1 MQNQVMKTLG
11 PWFTK
16 LAEFIAATMLAAI
29 FITFLAQIFS
39 RYAAEIAWLMPI
51 GPIASWMS
59 AIEPIGWTVNLI
71 SLIWVWLIFFGCS
84 FLVNEKE
91 HVAFDIIYQ
100 AVSDKAR
107 RVLAI
112 IGAMI
117 VIGMMCYSFLP
128 TWDAIM
134 TSRLME
140 LKKIQTLSIPIT
152 GDKIPVKWLFASY
165 VLLMFIV
172 TVRYALQIFLIY
184 KNGAPLPQ
192 DEGMIANAT
201 ANEDTEE

>member
-1 MQNQVMKTLG
+1 MKSFLQ
-11 PWFTK
+11 WFSKT
-16 LAEFIAATMLAAI
+16 AEFIAALALAAI
-29 FITFLAQIFS
+29 FLTFLAQIFS

-51 GPIASWMS
+51 APVASWMS
-59 AIEPIGWTVNLI
+59 AMEPIGWTVNLI

-112 IGAMI
+112 IGAVI

-134 TSRLME
+134 SSRLME
-140 LKKIQTLSIPIT
+140 LKKIQTLSMPIT
-152 GDKIPVKWLFASY
+152 GDKIAVKWLFASY
-165 VLLMFIV
+165 ILLMIIV
-172 TVRYALQIFLIY
+172 SLRYAWQIVHVL
-184 KNGAPLPQ
+184 KHGAPLSQ
-192 DEGMIANAT
+192 DESMIANVT
-201 ANEDTEE
+201 GNKGTEG

>member
-1 MQNQVMKTLG
+1 MKSFLK
-11 PWFTK
+11 WFSKT
-16 LAEFIAATMLAAI
+16 AEFMAALALAAI
-29 FITFLAQIFS
+29 FLTFLAQIFS

-51 GPIASWMS
+51 APVASWMS
-59 AIEPIGWTVNLI
+59 AMEPIGWTVNLI

-112 IGAMI
+112 IGAVI

-134 TSRLME
+134 SSRLME
-140 LKKIQTLSIPIT
+140 LKKIQTLSMPIT
-152 GDKIPVKWLFASY
+152 GDKIAVKWLFASY
-165 VLLMFIV
+165 ILLMIIV
-172 TVRYALQIFLIY
+172 SLRYAWQIVHVIKHGTL
-184 KNGAPLPQ
+184 LSQ
-192 DEGMIANAT
+192 DESMIANVT
-201 ANEDTEE
+201 VNKGTEG

>member
-1 MQNQVMKTLG
+1 MKSFLK
-11 PWFTK
+11 WFSKT
-16 LAEFIAATMLAAI
+16 AEFIAALALAAI
-29 FITFLAQIFS
+29 FLTFLAQIFS

-51 GPIASWMS
+51 APVTSWMS
-59 AIEPIGWTVNLI
+59 AMEPIGWTVNLI

-112 IGAMI
+112 IGAVI

-134 TSRLME
+134 SSRLME
-140 LKKIQTLSIPIT
+140 LKKIQTLSMPIS
-152 GDKIPVKWLFASY
+152 GDKIAVKWLFASY
-165 VLLMFIV
+165 ILLMIIV
-172 TVRYALQIFLIY
+172 SLRYAWQIVHVL
-184 KNGAPLPQ
+184 KHGAPLSQ
-192 DEGMIANAT
+192 DESMIANVT
-201 ANEDTEE
+201 VNKGTEG

>member
-1 MQNQVMKTLG
+1 MKSFLQ
-11 PWFTK
+11 WFSK
-16 LAEFIAATMLAAI
+16 IAEFIAALALAAI
-29 FITFLAQIFS
+29 FLTFLAQIFS

-51 GPIASWMS
+51 APVASWMS

-71 SLIWVWLIFFGCS
+71 SLIWVWLIFFSCS

-112 IGAMI
+112 IGAVI
-117 VIGMMCYSFLP
+117 VIGMMCYSFLL

-134 TSRLME
+134 SSRLME
-140 LKKIQTLSIPIT
+140 LKKIQTLSMPIT
-152 GDKIPVKWLFASY
+152 GDKIAVKWLFASY
-165 VLLMFIV
+165 ILLMIIV
-172 TVRYALQIFLIY
+172 SLRYAWQIVHVL
-184 KNGAPLPQ
+184 KHGAPLSQ
-192 DEGMIANAT
+192 DESMIANVT
-201 ANEDTEE
+201 GNKGTEG

>member
-1 MQNQVMKTLG
+1 MKSFLQ
-11 PWFTK
+11 WFSKT
-16 LAEFIAATMLAAI
+16 AEFIAALALAAI
-29 FITFLAQIFS
+29 FLTFLAQIFS

-51 GPIASWMS
+51 APVTSWMS
-59 AIEPIGWTVNLI
+59 AMEPIGWTVNLI

-112 IGAMI
+112 IGAVI
-117 VIGMMCYSFLP
+117 VIGMMGYSFLP

-134 TSRLME
+134 SSRLME
-140 LKKIQTLSIPIT
+140 LKKIQTLSMPIT
-152 GDKIPVKWLFASY
+152 GDKIAVKWLFASY
-165 VLLMFIV
+165 ILLMIIV
-172 TVRYALQIFLIY
+172 SLRYAWQIVHVI
-184 KNGAPLPQ
+184 KHGAPLSQ
-192 DEGMIANAT
+192 DESMIANVT
-201 ANEDTEE
+201 VNKGTEG